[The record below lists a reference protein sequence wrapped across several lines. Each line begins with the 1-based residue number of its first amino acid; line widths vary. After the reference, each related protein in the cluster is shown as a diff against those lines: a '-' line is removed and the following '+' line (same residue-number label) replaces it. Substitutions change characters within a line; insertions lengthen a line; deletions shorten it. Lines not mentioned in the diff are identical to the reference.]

1 MSKNDFVCKVHR
13 ILRGRDVRER
23 ISDGSPRDKEKEC
36 NMNKKKF
43 IWLTRRVVMKIAVAA
58 ALAVAVQ
65 GCYISK
71 AEIKA
76 EGVEVKPFWASV
88 QEAPQEAE
96 TPSVMASVMTK

>member
-1 MSKNDFVCKVHR
+1 MHKTKF
-13 ILRGRDVRER
+13 GR
-23 ISDGSPRDKEKEC
+23 
-36 NMNKKKF
+36 
-43 IWLTRRVVMKIAVAA
+43 LTRRTATKVAAFA

-88 QEAPQEAE
+88 QEAPQQTE
-96 TPSVMASVMTK
+96 TPSVMASVMTE

>member
-1 MSKNDFVCKVHR
+1 MHKNRF
-13 ILRGRDVRER
+13 GR
-23 ISDGSPRDKEKEC
+23 
-36 NMNKKKF
+36 
-43 IWLTRRVVMKIAVAA
+43 LTRRTATK
-58 ALAVAVQ
+58 VAVVTAMAVFAQ

-88 QEAPQEAE
+88 QEAPQQAE

>member
-1 MSKNDFVCKVHR
+1 MHK
-13 ILRGRDVRER
+13 
-23 ISDGSPRDKEKEC
+23 
-36 NMNKKKF
+36 MKF
-43 IWLTRRVVMKIAVAA
+43 RWLKRRAAVKIAVVA

-88 QEAPQEAE
+88 QEAPQEVE

>member
-1 MSKNDFVCKVHR
+1 MHK
-13 ILRGRDVRER
+13 
-23 ISDGSPRDKEKEC
+23 
-36 NMNKKKF
+36 MKF
-43 IWLTRRVVMKIAVAA
+43 RWLTRGAAVKIAVAA

-96 TPSVMASVMTK
+96 TPSVMASVMTE

>member
-1 MSKNDFVCKVHR
+1 MHK
-13 ILRGRDVRER
+13 
-23 ISDGSPRDKEKEC
+23 
-36 NMNKKKF
+36 MKF
-43 IWLTRRVVMKIAVAA
+43 RWLTRRTATKVAVAA
-58 ALAVAVQ
+58 ALAVFAQ

>member
-1 MSKNDFVCKVHR
+1 
-13 ILRGRDVRER
+13 
-23 ISDGSPRDKEKEC
+23 
-36 NMNKKKF
+36 MNKHRF
-43 IWLTRRVVMKIAVAA
+43 TWLTRRAAVKIAVAA

-88 QEAPQEAE
+88 EQAPQDAE
-96 TPSVMASVMTK
+96 TPSVMASVMTE

>member
-1 MSKNDFVCKVHR
+1 MHKTKFRWLK
-13 ILRGRDVRER
+13 RGAAV
-23 ISDGSPRDKEKEC
+23 
-36 NMNKKKF
+36 
-43 IWLTRRVVMKIAVAA
+43 KIAVAA

-88 QEAPQEAE
+88 QEAPQQAE

>member
-1 MSKNDFVCKVHR
+1 MHK
-13 ILRGRDVRER
+13 
-23 ISDGSPRDKEKEC
+23 
-36 NMNKKKF
+36 MKF
-43 IWLTRRVVMKIAVAA
+43 RWLKRRAAVKIAVAA

-88 QEAPQEAE
+88 EQTPQEAE
-96 TPSVMASVMTK
+96 TPSVMASVMTE

>member
-1 MSKNDFVCKVHR
+1 MHK
-13 ILRGRDVRER
+13 
-23 ISDGSPRDKEKEC
+23 
-36 NMNKKKF
+36 MKF
-43 IWLTRRVVMKIAVAA
+43 RWLTRRAVMKVAVVAA
-58 ALAVAVQ
+58 MAVFAQ

>member
-1 MSKNDFVCKVHR
+1 MHK
-13 ILRGRDVRER
+13 I
-23 ISDGSPRDKEKEC
+23 
-36 NMNKKKF
+36 KF
-43 IWLTRRVVMKIAVAA
+43 RWLTRRAAVKIAVVTAI
-58 ALAVAVQ
+58 AVFAQ

-88 QEAPQEAE
+88 QEAPQQAE